1 MQLTIEEMPNGI
13 TRAILDGR
21 MDIEG
26 ASAIDMRLNVLAG
39 AAGKLLIDLSN
50 VSFLA
55 SMGLRTLMT
64 CARSIRSKG
73 RDMALAGPQ
82 ANIDKVLRSSD
93 MDEVVA
99 IYPTTE
105 AAVAALSK

>member
-1 MQLTIEEMPNGI
+1 MQLTIEEIPGGI
-13 TRAILDGR
+13 TKAVLDGR

-26 ASAIDMRLNVLAG
+26 AGAVDMRLNVISG
-39 AAGKLLIDLSN
+39 TAAKLLIDLSK

-64 CARSIRSKG
+64 CARAIKSKG
-73 RDMALAGPQ
+73 RKMALAGPQ
-82 ANIDKVLRSSD
+82 ANIEKVLRSSGI
-93 MDEVVA
+93 DEVVD
-99 IYPTTE
+99 IYPTVD